1 MEYESVAGP
10 YRIGQVARVTGL
22 SIKAIRFY
30 ESRGLLPPAQR
41 AESGYRLYTEADLH
55 RLEFIK
61 QAKAL
66 GLKLGEIR
74 ELAVTAREQAC
85 AMTRPKLLSVL
96 EEQLSRTSR
105 QIQTLMKLRR
115 ELQRRRRLLMS
126 RPPTN
131 HGQGYCACLEDGRPT
146 APRLLKI
153 EPRASARSGV
163 RERR

>member
-1 MEYESVAGP
+1 MAGP

-30 ESRGLLPPAQR
+30 ESRGLLPTAQR
-41 AESGYRLYTEADLH
+41 TESGYRVYFEADLH
-55 RLEFIK
+55 RLDFVK
-61 QAKAL
+61 QTKAL
-66 GLKLGEIR
+66 GLRLGEIR
-74 ELAVTAREQAC
+74 ELVVTAREQAC

-96 EEQLSRTSR
+96 EEQIGRTSR

-115 ELQRRRRLLMS
+115 ELVHRRRLLAR

-131 HGQGYCACLEDGRPT
+131 HGQGYCACLEDGPPT

-153 EPRASARSGV
+153 EPRVSVGAGV

>member
-1 MEYESVAGP
+1 MAGP
-10 YRIGQVARVTGL
+10 YRVGEVARATGF

-30 ESRGLLPPAQR
+30 ESRGLLPPTSR
-41 AESGYRLYTEADLH
+41 TESGYRVYSEADLH

-74 ELAVTAREQAC
+74 ELAVTARKQAC
-85 AMTRPKLLSVL
+85 SMTRPKLLGVL
-96 EEQLSRTSR
+96 DEQLSRTSR

-115 ELQRRRRLLMS
+115 ELVRRRRLLMS

-131 HGQGYCACLEDGRPT
+131 HGQGYCACLEDGPS
-146 APRLLKI
+146 AVPRLLKI
-153 EPRASARSGV
+153 EPRISTRSGV